1 MVLTIGFE
9 PMTSSLPRKCSTCW
23 AMWAKQ
29 EACTVN
35 LCICSI
41 NCPKCHIN
49 KQTTFRFLKV
59 ERVAGIEP
67 ASLAWKA
74 KVLPLN
80 YTRALTVVISNNS
93 IPRRS
98 GWWWGKDSNLRRH
111 SRQIYSLIPLTAWV
125 PHPINSNYI
134 LSLQD
139 LFLKR
144 VNSFWCRHE
153 ESNSGP
159 SHYKWAALPAEL

>member
-1 MVLTIGFE
+1 M
-9 PMTSSLPRKCSTCW
+9 
-23 AMWAKQ
+23 
-29 EACTVN
+29 
-35 LCICSI
+35 
-41 NCPKCHIN
+41 
-49 KQTTFRFLKV
+49 

-125 PHPINSNYI
+125 PHPKNSLLIRLIPIQNRLPFRPNTSPLLPYFGAATKSRTPDLLITSELLYQLSYSGLHKRRKI
-134 LSLQD
+134 L
-139 LFLKR
+139 
-144 VNSFWCRHE
+144 
-153 ESNSGP
+153 
-159 SHYKWAALPAEL
+159 